1 MRLALTLLVAS
12 SLLLTACQDLF
23 GPGDGTEELEEDE
36 CLLTL
41 LVSDSCSGCEGFE
54 QFDVRVTD
62 ADGELWEV
70 TLTEGEEWSGV
81 VASGMVSIEYSAV
94 LFGST
99 YDYET
104 EPGYCEVTHDVTFGC
119 SGFDFC

>member
-1 MRLALTLLVAS
+1 MRLIPILLFALPLA
-12 SLLLTACQDLF
+12 ACQDLF
-23 GPGDGTEELEEDE
+23 GPGDGTEDLAEDE

-41 LVSDSCSGCEGFE
+41 LVSDSCAGCEGFE

-62 ADGELWEV
+62 AAGDLWEV
-70 TLTEGEEWSGV
+70 ALSEGQEWSGV